1 MKELNYD
8 DVIAPPKLKITI
20 GGKKYEE
27 PQPSLKQIIDYEQR
41 VKQLEEGY
49 EKGIPCSEA
58 GDKWIDVIR
67 SIFSSI
73 PKEVLRVK
81 SLPLLKTITADCTK
95 FMQESMFADA
105 PIEENTKGD
114 KKKSK

>member
-8 DVIAPPKLKITI
+8 EVVAPPKLKITI
-20 GGKKYEE
+20 DKKKYEE

-41 VKQLEEGY
+41 VKELEEGY

-67 SIFSSI
+67 SIFCSI
-73 PKEVLRVK
+73 PREVLRTL
-81 SLPLLKTITADCTK
+81 SLPLLKNITADCTK

-105 PIEENTKGD
+105 PVEENTKGD
-114 KKKSK
+114 IKKK